1 MPVEIHPISLGFV
14 HVFLL
19 KGQKNVLIDAGVPG
33 QIERLTR
40 GLVISNTQLNEID
53 LLLLTHGHFDHIG
66 LAREIVERSGAQTA
80 IHAREKSWLES
91 GISPYPP
98 GVTLW
103 GRFLMSLMKL
113 APKMSVPATKVDIVL
128 GNDDFS
134 LEAYG
139 IPARVIYTPGHT
151 MGSMSVLM
159 ESGEAIVGDL
169 AMSAKFLRLTPGMPI
184 FAEEMG
190 LIKPSWKKLLDL
202 GAKTIYPAHGKP
214 FSAEVLKMQL
224 G

>member
-1 MPVEIHPISLGFV
+1 MVEIHPISLGFV
-14 HVFLL
+14 SMFLL
-19 KGQKNVLIDAGVPG
+19 KGQKNILIDAGVPG
-33 QIERLTR
+33 QIGRLTR
-40 GLVISNTQLNEID
+40 GLAASDTQMHEID

-80 IHAREKSWLES
+80 MHAREKSWLER
-91 GISPYPP
+91 GVSPFPP
-98 GVTLW
+98 GVTRW

-113 APKMSVPATKVDIVL
+113 VPKMSVPATKVDIVMD
-128 GNDDFS
+128 NDDFS

-151 MGSMSVLM
+151 MGSMSVLL

-169 AMSAKFLRLTPGMPI
+169 AMNTKLLRLSPGMPI
-184 FAEEMG
+184 FAEDVS

-202 GAKTIYPAHGKP
+202 GAKTIYPAHGRS
-214 FSAEVLKMQL
+214 FSAEVLRVQMD
-224 G
+224 